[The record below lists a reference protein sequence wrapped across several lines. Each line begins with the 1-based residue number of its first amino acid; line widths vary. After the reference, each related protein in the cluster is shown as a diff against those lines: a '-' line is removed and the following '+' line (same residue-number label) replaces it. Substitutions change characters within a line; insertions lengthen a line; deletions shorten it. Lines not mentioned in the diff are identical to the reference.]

1 MKVTPLNGIS
11 QLEDG
16 ELVMRVEGE
25 ITRVF
30 DRKSGTKGDKD
41 WSIQNL
47 MLRDDSGE
55 IRVGA
60 WNHEDLS
67 SFAGKKVS
75 ITAHKSDKG
84 FSGVYCELN
93 DYKGKVSKQLRL
105 TYTAKIERLYAQSK
119 PADADSSST
128 QSSSARPN
136 SSAGSR
142 QREEHQNDS
151 SATLEA
157 SLAQICNAQYLIF
170 EAEKNKWENM
180 ALNGLVPEF
189 TSLVGNAHFQAD
201 CSIAWGKING
211 QGLVE
216 SLSTKPTWKE
226 TKTSRFV
233 KSPVTQPTPDDDEI
247 PF

>member
-1 MKVTPLNGIS
+1 MKVTPLNEIS

-30 DRKSGTKGDKD
+30 DRKSGTKNDKE

-47 MLRDDSGE
+47 ILKDDSGE

-60 WNHEDLS
+60 WNHDDLS
-67 SFAGKKVS
+67 SLSGKKVS

-93 DYKGKVSKQLRL
+93 DYKGKQSKQLRL
-105 TYTAKIERLYAQSK
+105 TYTAKIERLDGQQS
-119 PADADSSST
+119 ADSSNA

-136 SSAGSR
+136 ASGGSR
-142 QREEHQNDS
+142 HQPEHQNDS

-189 TSLVGNAHFQAD
+189 TSLVGNAHFQAE
-201 CSIAWGKING
+201 CSSAFIKLDRAGV
-211 QGLVE
+211 VE
-216 SLSTKPTWKE
+216 SLSTKPAWKE
-226 TKTSRFV
+226 AK
-233 KSPVTQPTPDDDEI
+233 KSVLPSQEDE
-247 PF
+247 F

>member
-1 MKVTPLNGIS
+1 
-11 QLEDG
+11 
-16 ELVMRVEGE
+16 MRVEGE

-30 DRKSGTKGDKD
+30 DRKFGTKNDKE

-47 MLRDDSGE
+47 MLKDDSGE

-60 WNHEDLS
+60 WNHDDLS
-67 SFAGKKVS
+67 SLSGKKVS
-75 ITAHKSDKG
+75 ITAHKSEKG

-93 DYKGKVSKQLRL
+93 DYKGKQTKQLRL
-105 TYTAKIERLYAQSK
+105 TYTAKIERLDGQQS
-119 PADADSSST
+119 ADSTPT

-136 SSAGSR
+136 RSGGSTH
-142 QREEHQNDS
+142 QPEHQNDS

-157 SLAQICNAQYLIF
+157 SLAQICNAQYFIF

-216 SLSTKPTWKE
+216 SLSTKPAWKE
-226 TKTSRFV
+226 AK
-233 KSPVTQPTPDDDEI
+233 KSPLPTEEDE
-247 PF
+247 F

>member
-1 MKVTPLNGIS
+1 MKTTPLNEIN

-41 WSIQNL
+41 WAIQNFIL
-47 MLRDDSGE
+47 KDDSGE

-60 WNHEDLS
+60 WNHDDLS
-67 SFAGKKVS
+67 SLSGKKVS

-93 DYKGKVSKQLRL
+93 DYKGKQSKQLRL
-105 TYTAKIERLYAQSK
+105 TYTAKIERLDGQQS
-119 PADADSSST
+119 ADSSSQ

-136 SSAGSR
+136 APAVSR

-151 SATLEA
+151 TGTVDDALGQVGNALYKVLA
-157 SLAQICNAQYLIF
+157 ST
-170 EAEKNKWENM
+170 KRRWEQQVVD
-180 ALNGLVPEF
+180 GLVPESF
-189 TSLVGNAHFQAD
+189 EFFGSAHFQAD
-201 CSIAWGKING
+201 CSIAWGYLKDR
-211 QGLVE
+211 GLVDK
-216 SLSTKPTWKE
+216 LHAFPIWKE
-226 TKTSRFV
+226 AK
-233 KSPVTQPTPDDDEI
+233 KSALPQEEEE
-247 PF
+247 F